1 MIKGAQKKMIV
12 IRTAQSPIFE
22 EAYFVMRGGQ
32 SRDER
37 DMIDEA
43 NRIIDASGLG
53 RNDKRE
59 NKRKMRDRTRSLI
72 IALCG
77 FLGGSA
83 IGVAVTLTVVF
94 MAL

>member
-12 IRTAQSPIFE
+12 IRTASSPIFE

-43 NRIIDASGLG
+43 NRIINASGAG
-53 RNDKRE
+53 KQDKKQR
-59 NKRKMRDRTRSLI
+59 RKDSTRTLI
-72 IALCG
+72 ALLCG
-77 FLGGSA
+77 FMGGSA
-83 IGVAVTLTVVF
+83 VGGIITLMVILG
-94 MAL
+94 AL

>member
-12 IRTAQSPIFE
+12 IKTAESPIFE
-22 EAYFVMRGGQ
+22 EAYFVMRSGQ

-43 NRIIDASGLG
+43 NRIIDASGAG
-53 RNDKRE
+53 RNEKNE
-59 NKRKMRDRTRSLI
+59 RKVRIKDRTRSLI
-72 IALCG
+72 VAICG

-83 IGVAVTLTVVF
+83 IGVAVTLAVVF
-94 MAL
+94 MTL